1 MNPLVV
7 AIPAFL
13 VLAALEAA
21 AASRRAGARYK
32 LGDLVSGL
40 GCGTLDQMVNLA
52 VGAGF
57 LLVYGFLNR
66 RAAILD
72 LPPHSAVTWVAAV
85 LLHDLAYYLFHR
97 ASHRVNLL
105 WAAHAVHHQSED
117 YTFAVSLRQGAIA
130 TWVSYLFY
138 LPLAFLDIPVEV
150 FVVVHGVYQVYQF
163 FVHTRFIPALGPLE
177 KILATPVLHRVHHG
191 RDADCLDK
199 NYGGFFIFWD
209 KLFGSFAPYTHEPDY
224 GVTSGISSWSPFWAN
239 LHPYAELVRRSR
251 RAPDR
256 RAALQVWLL
265 PPEWRAEWDVSTDVR
280 SPGYGEA
287 LPRDAAI
294 YSLVQLGV
302 ALAGALVLLWP
313 GLAFAGVVRFAM
325 FAFVL
330 STLVTIAAYW
340 DRRAW
345 ARRAEAF
352 RLGLIAG
359 GAGALVL
366 AGAVTVDVMAVIVA
380 FCAFSSGAL
389 PDPAADDML
398 LPAHQPHAARL
409 RDSSPSIER
418 AIR

>member
-52 VGAGF
+52 IGAGF
-57 LLVYGFLNR
+57 LVVYAFLNGH
-66 RAAILD
+66 AAILD
-72 LPPHSAVTWVAAV
+72 LPPHSVVTWVAAV

-97 ASHRVNLL
+97 ASHRVNVL

-130 TWVSYLFY
+130 TWVSYVFY
-138 LPLAFLDIPVEV
+138 LPLALLDIPVEV

-177 KILATPVLHRVHHG
+177 KVLATPMLHRVHHG

-224 GVTSGISSWSPFWAN
+224 GITSGITSWSPFWAN
-239 LHPYAELVRRSR
+239 LHPYAELARRAR
-251 RAPDR
+251 HAPDR
-256 RAALQVWLL
+256 RAALEVWLR
-265 PPEWRAEWDVSTDVR
+265 PPEWRAEWDATTDVR
-280 SPGYGEA
+280 TRGYGDP
-287 LPRDAAI
+287 LPREAAI

-302 ALAGALVLLWP
+302 AVAAAFVLLWP
-313 GLAFAGVVRFAM
+313 DVALAGVVRFAL
-325 FAFVL
+325 FALVL
-330 STLVTIAAYW
+330 ATLVTIPAYW

-352 RLGLIAG
+352 RLGMIAG

-366 AGAVTVDVMAVIVA
+366 AGAATIDLLAVVVA

-389 PDPAADDML
+389 PDPGADEIL
-398 LPAHQPHAARL
+398 LPARGTRRAGVGEAAPSAERAAR
-409 RDSSPSIER
+409 
-418 AIR
+418 